1 MFSTKKAKNTVSEI
15 LADFQLKVTEL
26 RQLAERKVEEV
37 QTTQIQIT
45 TLETAKASAQ
55 AEAVKANKA
64 ASIIGTTI
72 VFEDGTK
79 YEYKDE
85 SIYRNDKKIAKNI
98 RTASFEP
105 ATYTVNNVTKNLIKV
120 NLNIGVEKK
129 SYQKQIEYVLKYW

>member
-26 RQLAERKVEEV
+26 RQLAERKAEEV

-64 ASIIGTTI
+64 ASKIEK
-72 VFEDGTK
+72 FLED
-79 YEYKDE
+79 
-85 SIYRNDKKIAKNI
+85 
-98 RTASFEP
+98 
-105 ATYTVNNVTKNLIKV
+105 
-120 NLNIGVEKK
+120 
-129 SYQKQIEYVLKYW
+129 